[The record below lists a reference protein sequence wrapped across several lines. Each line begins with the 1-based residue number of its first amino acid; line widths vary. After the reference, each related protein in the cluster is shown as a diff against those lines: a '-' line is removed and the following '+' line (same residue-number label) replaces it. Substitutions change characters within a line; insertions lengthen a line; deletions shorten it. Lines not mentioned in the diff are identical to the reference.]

1 MFVAGEVGSGLPPPP
16 MPKTLAKL
24 PGFAHA
30 QSLLPAYPFAS
41 STTSDGGGGGDGGGG
56 DGSSSSSS
64 TVGAVEEVIMCDVT
78 EEAH

>member
-1 MFVAGEVGSGLPPPP
+1 

-30 QSLLPAYPFAS
+30 QSLLPDYPFAS
-41 STTSDGGGGGDGGGG
+41 STTSDGGGGGGGGGGDGG